1 MYRILIPLLIF
12 IGCQSPSPD
21 QALVDSAEYAT
32 LNGFTFFI
40 RQIGSG
46 EPVLVCHG
54 GPGLD
59 HTYLMP
65 QMGKLG
71 KQARMIFY
79 DQRACGLSGHIV
91 DSGMMRLDTF
101 IADMEAIR
109 QHLGLE
115 KMSLLGHSFGG
126 FLAMAYTS
134 RYPDRISHLIL
145 MNSMPPTYTLWQQ
158 GNDALFNRISPE
170 QHQEIT
176 AVQQSDAYMLGE
188 AKGYEDLFRVMYKLQ
203 FDNPALIDSLN
214 ITLQPDFETTSQ
226 TFNTMMPDMI
236 NYDFTQK
243 LQRLKA
249 PTLVIYGDQEAG
261 ADGAIRAFKT
271 IIPAWEVVKL
281 AHCGHFPY
289 IEAMPELEKYVG
301 ALLKQ

>member
-126 FLAMAYTS
+126 FLAMAYAS

-158 GNDALFNRISPE
+158 GNDALFNHITPE

-271 IIPAWEVVKL
+271 INPAWEVVKI

>member
-158 GNDALFNRISPE
+158 GNDALFNRITPE

-271 IIPAWEVVKL
+271 INPAWEVVKL